1 MTLHQQR
8 LHATEHIGEGAKTK
22 KFEKWNQ
29 VIFHIH
35 TFSFSYGLQYYNN
48 TKQQQ
53 ENGDEEQQNKLK
65 YDAL

>member
-1 MTLHQQR
+1 MELGY
-8 LHATEHIGEGAKTK
+8 LS
-22 KFEKWNQ
+22 
-29 VIFHIH
+29 H
-35 TFSFSYGLQYYNN
+35 THLSFSYGLQYYNT